1 MSVNDHLRHNSLAW
15 FLSLFALMA
24 QLLSP
29 MVHAGMQA
37 RGATNPLLA
46 SFCGPA
52 SPEMQAKIK
61 SMVPAGELKQLQQDH
76 LNAERLCDIA
86 CATASQSAPPP
97 MQAVTFSAL
106 PAHSRFDVAHPRS
119 AIALAIR
126 ARPPATGP
134 PA

>member
-1 MSVNDHLRHNSLAW
+1 MNPQLRQNSLAW
-15 FLSLFALMA
+15 FLSVFALMA

-29 MVHAGMQA
+29 MVHAGMEA
-37 RGATNPLLA
+37 RGAANPLLA
-46 SFCGPA
+46 SFCGPT
-52 SPEMQAKIK
+52 SPEMQARIK
-61 SMVPAGELKQLQQDH
+61 SLVPAAELRQLQQDH

-97 MQAVTFSAL
+97 APAVTFSAL
-106 PAHSRFDVAHPRS
+106 PAHSRFDATHPRS